1 MFVPQTRLNFSFHL
15 AISCCHFR
23 ESEYRSSLLE
33 HNIGQGGG
41 EKKEEKRG
49 KLTRLPHM
57 FSSYSCHVK
66 RSDFHPDLSDK
77 HFIHKATSFVHP
89 RLLAWTPTKSYLSHC
104 RMSFEI
110 DLFRSNSN
118 SISMSSLKSMITSTQ
133 NSTYRNPHIRTLGTE
148 LAVNAWSNE
157 EGDQNMTKCD
167 DIEILSTG
175 ESRLHKPSLSIAD
188 LFHRT
193 LCQVDHCT

>member
-1 MFVPQTRLNFSFHL
+1 
-15 AISCCHFR
+15 
-23 ESEYRSSLLE
+23 
-33 HNIGQGGG
+33 
-41 EKKEEKRG
+41 
-49 KLTRLPHM
+49 
-57 FSSYSCHVK
+57 
-66 RSDFHPDLSDK
+66 
-77 HFIHKATSFVHP
+77 
-89 RLLAWTPTKSYLSHC
+89 
-104 RMSFEI
+104 
-110 DLFRSNSN
+110 
-118 SISMSSLKSMITSTQ
+118 MITSTQ